1 MRVHNATVWRPGPA
15 WGELTVLPYLDF
27 RGPLRAVAEDRERRA
42 GEGGEGRREEGREE
56 MERIE
61 KGVEGKGA

>member
-1 MRVHNATVWRPGPA
+1 LAAWTRLGGAYGAPLPGFQRA
-15 WGELTVLPYLDF
+15 ASRRS
-27 RGPLRAVAEDRERRA
+27 RGQGKKSRGR
-42 GEGGEGRREEGREE
+42 GEGRREEGREE